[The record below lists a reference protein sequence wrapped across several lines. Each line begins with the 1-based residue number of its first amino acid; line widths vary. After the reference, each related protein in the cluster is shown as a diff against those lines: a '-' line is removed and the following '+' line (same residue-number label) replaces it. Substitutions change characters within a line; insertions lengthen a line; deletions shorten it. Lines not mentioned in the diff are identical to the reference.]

1 MKGHQWEFQ
10 LKLNMY
16 KKIFVFFIMDF
27 THRPF
32 FDNRPISFPPNFGL
46 INRTIV
52 LDERLVKNPAYKSI
66 HSSSIILS

>member
-1 MKGHQWEFQ
+1 
-10 LKLNMY
+10 
-16 KKIFVFFIMDF
+16 MDF